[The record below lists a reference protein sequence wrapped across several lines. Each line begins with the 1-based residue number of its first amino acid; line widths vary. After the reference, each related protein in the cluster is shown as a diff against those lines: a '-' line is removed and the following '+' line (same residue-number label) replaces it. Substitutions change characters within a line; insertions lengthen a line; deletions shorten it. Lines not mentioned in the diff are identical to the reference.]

1 MKQFFLFSLLI
12 FISCFSL
19 NAQIVKGSVIDSK
32 TGNPLAYASIGILKT
47 PYGTVAD
54 EKGRFAFESNGQEA
68 SSIVRVSMIG
78 YKPQQYILNELLQNE
93 ETMIRLQKTM
103 YEIPEV
109 KVHPKKEHKI
119 GATRHHIS
127 AGWSGWG
134 GFVYKRGYE
143 MGIKLSPG
151 SEPVKIKKLH
161 IKYHRQSFD
170 TSFYRLH
177 IRAIEDTIIGKELLT
192 ENIIL
197 PVSVESGWAEIDLE
211 NYNIFV
217 RGDVGLTL
225 EWLKVSGNN
234 EDRAMK
240 VNQRLQK
247 AYILFKNNKKHHGL
261 YRWGT
266 EAKWNYNR
274 ENAPCIYVT
283 VLK

>member
-1 MKQFFLFSLLI
+1 MKKLYLFSLLI
-12 FISCFSL
+12 IVSCLSL
-19 NAQIVKGSVIDSK
+19 NAQIVKGSVVDSK
-32 TGNPLAYASIGILKT
+32 TGEPLPYASVGILNT
-47 PYGTVAD
+47 PYGAVAD
-54 EKGRFAFESNGQEA
+54 EEGRFAFESNGQEV

-78 YKPQQYILNELLQNE
+78 YEAQQYTLKELLHNE
-93 ETMIRLQKTM
+93 STRIRLLETY

-109 KVHPKKEHKI
+109 KVRPKKEHKI
-119 GATRHHIS
+119 GATRHHRS

-134 GFVYKRGYE
+134 GTVYKRGYE
-143 MGIKLSPG
+143 MGIHLALG
-151 SEPVKIKKLH
+151 EEPVKIKSLH

-177 IRAIEDTIIGKELLT
+177 IRAMQDTIVGKELLT

-197 PVSVESGWAEIDLE
+197 PVSEEKGWAEINLE
-211 NYNIFV
+211 KYNIFIS
-217 RGDVGLTL
+217 GDVGVTL

-240 VNQRLQK
+240 INKRTQK
-247 AYILFKNNKKHHGL
+247 AYILFKNNKKHQGL

-274 ENAPCIYVT
+274 ENAPCIYLT